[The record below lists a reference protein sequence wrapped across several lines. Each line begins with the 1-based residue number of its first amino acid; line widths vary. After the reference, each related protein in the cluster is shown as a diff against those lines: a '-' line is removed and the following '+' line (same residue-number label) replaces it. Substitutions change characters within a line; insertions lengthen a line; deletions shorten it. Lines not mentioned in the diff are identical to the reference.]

1 MFEIKN
7 YSKDYYINK
16 KFIGYVVIEKP
27 DRKNMGYTGR
37 MTETLTSD
45 LRLKNKLYKKGTE
58 VVTEVS
64 PICGK
69 LLGSWEYKIQLLA
82 KSKQIY
88 NK

>member
-45 LRLKNKLYKKGTE
+45 LRLKNKLYKKR
-58 VVTEVS
+58 
-64 PICGK
+64 
-69 LLGSWEYKIQLLA
+69 Y
-82 KSKQIY
+82 
-88 NK
+88 